1 MPGLATQLPPPGPK
15 QIIAAAK
22 PGGGVVTALT
32 DPQGLYTVNAPF
44 VKVSAVA
51 TAADSIT
58 LPFTNGG
65 DTIIIQNQGAASMTV
80 WGWGGATINGAAS
93 LAHANG
99 LAAMY
104 VSTLEGTWARFLQG

>member
-1 MPGLATQLPPPGPK
+1 MPGLSTQLPPPGPK
-15 QIIAAAK
+15 QVIAAAK
-22 PGGGVVTALT
+22 VGGGAATLAT
-32 DPQGLYTVNAPF
+32 DPTVVNAPF

-65 DTIIIQNQGAASMTV
+65 DTIVIQNQGAASMTV
-80 WGWGGATINGAAS
+80 WGWGGATINGGAS